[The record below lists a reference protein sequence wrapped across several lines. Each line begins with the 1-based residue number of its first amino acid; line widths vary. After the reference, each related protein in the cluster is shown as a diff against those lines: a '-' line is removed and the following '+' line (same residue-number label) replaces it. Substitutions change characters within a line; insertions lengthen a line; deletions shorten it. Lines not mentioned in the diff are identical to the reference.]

1 MFTGQSFELLIRRKG
16 EALFFSIPIGPFR
29 TWLRWPVCVLTL
41 WAACLVPGRVLRA
54 QANSPKPP
62 QNQTPKQTTPPQ
74 AQKQPPSSQGIQL
87 ENPGVAPSEGQHPP
101 QQPPSNGGIQLQAPG
116 VAPSAPKPKT
126 APQAQEIVTAI
137 EFRGNRRIQS
147 STLMARIF
155 TRAGQAFN
163 ENDIERDFMALWN
176 TGYFDD
182 IRAVA
187 TDDPKNKNGKIIT
200 FFVRE
205 KKLVRSIDYKGMNS
219 VTPSDVMDRFHEEKI
234 PLTIDAQYDPVVIK
248 HAEVVIEEML
258 SENGRQFATV
268 TARTRDI
275 PPDSVALVFVVVEGP
290 KVKVGKIRFTGNT
303 AFSTSK
309 LIEAMKYEKPIGLP
323 PWFWIFHRT
332 YNHDKMEADLEK
344 IRELYRNHGYFFAL
358 PGPEPIVHTRI
369 THRRLP
375 FIFFGKGTGREVDV
389 TIPIQQGQ
397 QYRLG
402 RFVIRGNK
410 LFKEDALKRVL
421 GMNTGDIFNASKLQ
435 DALKNYTKLYGEY
448 GYINFTANPDIEPDR
463 QRHVINLALDFDEEH
478 QYTVHRIN
486 FSGNTKTRDEVIRR
500 QILLAEGS
508 VFNTALW
515 DLSVY
520 RINQLGYFDPLKPTS
535 PDATGPG
542 KYQGVTVIQN
552 NQNHTVDLDVALKE
566 KGRNSIGFSGGISGI
581 AGNFVGANYATQN
594 FLGLGD
600 TLSISGQFGTFVD
613 AASIGFTVPYLFNR
627 PMTAGF
633 TLFLNNY
640 HFDELQQYGALFGVN
655 LKPQENT
662 LLGQTYFQNYQQ
674 NSKGFTVFAQYPL
687 RHTFARLGLT
697 YTFSVSSL
705 QTFSAAS
712 QSLFQA
718 LDYGQFAGPSQL
730 SGIKQSEIQPTYF
743 YDNVDNP
750 INPHRGKSISASVG
764 ISGSILGGN
773 VDTISPSFDFKYY
786 HHAPFHPS
794 NTLAFHFE
802 ASTISGYDGKVPPPF
817 QRFYMG
823 GQYDIRGFNIYSISP
838 VIFFPTVGQI
848 CNRDASGNPIWA
860 TGANGQRLVGTC
872 GSYTSFPYNT
882 IEVPG
887 GDTMVLG
894 SFEYRIPIF
903 TDNVTLAYFI
913 DAGDAF
919 ILRPNQLKLQ
929 PNALSSLTSEF
940 PFFQVPT
947 NHLEPVS
954 GLNFHLRS
962 STGVA
967 LYVNLPVVHAP
978 IEVYYG
984 YNWLRLRNVYAT
996 PPQELPPVSLFPN
1009 IATYDAVLPYFER
1022 QVFSEPHGLA
1032 GFTVQRSF

>member
-1 MFTGQSFELLIRRKG
+1 MRSKG

-29 TWLRWPVCVLTL
+29 KRLRWPVFILTL
-41 WAACLVPGRVLRA
+41 WAACLLPARNLRA
-54 QANSPKPP
+54 QENAQKP
-62 QNQTPKQTTPPQ
+62 QNQTPKQSAPSSGQT
-74 AQKQPPSSQGIQL
+74 QKQPPSPSGIQL
-87 ENPGVAPSEGQHPP
+87 QNPGTAPAEGP
-101 QQPPSNGGIQLQAPG
+101 QKSQPQAPSNGGIQLQAPG

-126 APQAQEIVTAI
+126 TEQVQTIVTAI

-147 STLMARIF
+147 SSLMARIF
-155 TRAGQAFN
+155 TRPGQAYN
-163 ENDIERDFMALWN
+163 TNDIERDFMALWN

-219 VTPSDVMDRFHEEKI
+219 VTPSDVMDRFREEKVGLSI
-234 PLTIDAQYDPVVIK
+234 MSQYDPVVIK
-248 HAEVVIEEML
+248 HAEVVVEEML

-275 PPDSVALVFVVVEGP
+275 PPDSVALTFVVVEGP
-290 KVKVGKIRFTGNT
+290 KVKVGKISFSGNT
-303 AFSTSK
+303 AFSNSK

-358 PGPEPIVHTRI
+358 PGPEPIVHTVI

-375 FIFFGKGTGREVDV
+375 FIFFGKGTGRRVDV

-402 RFVIRGNK
+402 RFVIRDNK

-478 QYTVHRIN
+478 QYTVHRVN

-542 KYQGVTVIQN
+542 KYQGVTVVQN

-581 AGNFVGANYATQN
+581 AGTFVGANYATQN

-613 AASIGFTVPYLFNR
+613 SAQIGVTVPYLFNR

-633 TLFLNNY
+633 TLFLNDY
-640 HFDELQQYGALFGVN
+640 HFDELQQYGALYGVN
-655 LKPQENT
+655 LKSQENT

-674 NSKGFTVFAQYPL
+674 NSKGFSVFARYPL
-687 RHTFARLGLT
+687 RHTFASLGLT

-705 QTFSAAS
+705 ETFSAAS
-712 QSLFQA
+712 QSLFQS

-730 SGIKQSEIQPTYF
+730 SGIKQSMVQPSY
-743 YDNVDNP
+743 YYNNVDNP

-764 ISGSILGGN
+764 FSGSILGGN

-786 HHAPFHPS
+786 HHAPFHPGH
-794 NTLAFHFE
+794 TLAFHFE
-802 ASTISGYDGKVPPPF
+802 GSTISGYDGKVPPPF

-823 GQYDIRGFNIYSISP
+823 GQYDIRGFNTYSISP

-894 SFEYRIPIF
+894 SFEYRIPLF
-903 TDNVTLAYFI
+903 TPDVTLAYFI
-913 DAGDAF
+913 DAGDSF

-929 PNALSSLTSEF
+929 PNALSALTSQF

-947 NHLEPVS
+947 SHLEPIS

-967 LYVNLPVVHAP
+967 LYINLPVVHAP

-984 YNWLRLRNVYAT
+984 YNWLRLKNEFAT